1 MTTKLIRFERCL
13 MGLLLLVF
21 LLAALVITSL
31 RLFLPSLNK
40 YQPEIEG
47 FLSQATGFSISIG
60 ELDGRWRNTNP
71 SLNLRKLTAID
82 PATGDEI
89 IAVKDVEIQ
98 LNILS
103 SLWAGQPQ
111 FADLRIDKLSA
122 DLTSLGKHS
131 SDVEENESDQKSKQA
146 DKSLGK
152 RLEDIFLVRLNHFS
166 LKDSQVTVVALDG
179 SDKTVQIDS
188 LQWRN
193 ERRKHLAEGV
203 ISIIGSEIN
212 QLKII
217 ANFKE
222 KGTFKSLDGHFYIEA
237 KNIQVTP
244 WITEE
249 LQNEYGITQGE
260 VSANAWLSFKDGQP
274 IDALVEASPSYIN
287 WLEGKTVHQASVEG
301 GVFELQPDRKGWK
314 VSASDIQVK
323 HQAELW
329 PEISGN
335 FTWQP
340 EKWILN
346 LIHID
351 LQSALGLK
359 TLLTASQDNITD
371 LLTTLDPEGSIN
383 DIRVEYDHTLGL
395 SYSASIHEA
404 KIKQWELLPGFHK
417 LNVLIAGDTEKGEA
431 KLSLVDDTL
440 PYGEV
445 FQAPLN
451 IKNGDV
457 TAYWEVNDNGWRL
470 WSDYSNVSTPDLQA
484 KGEFRLDFP
493 NDKPSVLS
501 FYAEADAF
509 NADQTWRYLPTLALG
524 QDLTDYLSAAVQGG
538 SAKTVQLLWYGEVA
552 DFPYTKYDGIF
563 QVKVGL
569 KDAQFSFDTAW
580 PPLTN
585 LQLDLMFQNAS
596 MFLSSHG
603 ADLMDVHATRV
614 TGRIANLAEDG
625 KLTIRATA
633 NGSGKAVREYMT
645 ATPLV
650 DSVGAALNSIQVDNR
665 VDALLRLDIPFTG
678 EDVRAWGYADLANNH
693 IELQSP
699 NIVLTNAKGRIE
711 FDNDVVKSSGIKASL
726 LGQPISLSFNG
737 EAQSDFYSVAIE
749 TKGKWKISP
758 LREYIDSPMMEKVSG
773 VSTWNSDINLQ
784 VADVGFTYQIGVN
797 ASLDNMTSTLPYPLA
812 LDKDAAKKAK
822 ALLQVSGNSETLSG
836 RLTLPDAK
844 YQAEINI
851 TETTPV
857 IAASHVV
864 VGRGNFKVSP
874 IVGQSA
880 SINTRS
886 LDLDAWLSE
895 PILNN
900 DKPVKKGKATASH
913 FPTIPVPTRIDAN
926 VKSLRLATLNWN
938 DVDTDVRKKS
948 QGWYVQVKSQ
958 EVVGK
963 ASWKDN
969 DDLLVQLDNLH
980 IFIPSLEQPENQTR
994 LNQATGDDPVISDF
1008 DREFFRLMPNLELT
1022 INDTWVQGYKL
1033 GKVDT
1038 KLHKKANTFYL
1049 DKLKITSGEN
1059 KLAMSGDWLLDKDTS
1074 HSEFKVKAAGE
1085 DNSELLARFG
1095 ISSGIQK
1102 ASYSM
1107 DGDLQ
1112 WEGAPWSIQI
1122 NTLSG
1127 DLSSALGE
1135 GVITDVKGAAR
1146 FLGLFSMDSIIRK
1159 MKLDFRDVFDDGMAF
1174 NSIEGSGKMRNG
1186 IFVSNNLTMDAVAG
1200 EMIIKGKADLN
1211 TRLVDA
1217 EVSFTPDLTS
1227 GIPIITAFAV
1237 APQTAII
1244 VIAVATA
1251 IAPVIDVITQVNYKV
1266 EGPLESPTV
1275 KELSRSQGE
1284 YQLPEK
1290 TDK

>member
-71 SLNLRKLTAID
+71 SLNLRKLKAID
-82 PATGDEI
+82 PISGDEI
-89 IAVKDVEIQ
+89 ISVKEVEIQ

-103 SLWAGQPQ
+103 SLWARQPQ
-111 FADLRIDKLSA
+111 FADLRIDKLNA
-122 DLTSLGKHS
+122 DLTSLGSSS
-131 SDVEENESDQKSKQA
+131 SDTEEKDQGTNNKKEEE
-146 DKSLGK
+146 SLGK
-152 RLEDIFLVRLNHFS
+152 RLEDLFLVRLNHFS
-166 LKDSQVTVVALDG
+166 LKDSQVAFVALDG
-179 SDKTVQIDS
+179 TDKTVQINS

-203 ISIIGSEIN
+203 VSIVGSEIN
-212 QLKII
+212 QLKVI

-222 KGTFKSLDGHFYIEA
+222 KGTFKSLDGHFYVEA

-244 WITEE
+244 WITESI
-249 LQNEYGITQGE
+249 QKEYGVTQGE

-301 GVFELQPDRKGWK
+301 GVFELQPDKKGWK
-314 VSASDIQVK
+314 VLASDIKVK
-323 HQAELW
+323 NQTELW
-329 PEISGN
+329 PEISGS

-340 EKWILN
+340 EKWMLN
-346 LIHID
+346 LTHID
-351 LQSALGLK
+351 LQSVLGLK
-359 TLLTASQDNITD
+359 TLLPASQDSVTE
-371 LLTTLDPEGSIN
+371 LLTTLDPKGTIN
-383 DIRVEYDHTLGL
+383 DVRVEFDHALGL
-395 SYSASIHEA
+395 SYSASVHEA
-404 KIKQWELLPGFHK
+404 EIKQWELLPGFHK
-417 LNVLIAGDTEKGEA
+417 LNVLIAGDAEKGEA
-431 KLSLVDDTL
+431 KLSLVDDIL

-451 IKNGDV
+451 ITNGDV
-457 TAYWEVNDNGWRL
+457 TAYWEVNDSGWRL
-470 WSDYSNVSTPDLQA
+470 WSDYINVSTPDLQA

-501 FYAEADAF
+501 FYGEADAF

-538 SAKTVQLLWYGEVA
+538 SAKTVQLLWYGELA

-596 MFLSSHG
+596 MFLSSHS

-650 DSVGAALNSIQVDNR
+650 DSVGAALNSIQVNNR

-699 NIVLTNAKGRIE
+699 NIVLNNAKGRIE
-711 FDNDVVKSSGIKASL
+711 FDNDVVKTSGMKASL

-749 TKGKWKISP
+749 TKGKWKTSP
-758 LREYIDSPMMEKVSG
+758 LKEYIDSPMMDKVSG
-773 VSTWNSDINLQ
+773 VSTWHSDINLQ

-797 ASLDNMTSTLPYPLA
+797 ASLNEMASALPYPLA
-812 LDKDAAKKAK
+812 LEKGTSNKAS
-822 ALLQVSGNSETLSG
+822 LQVSGNSEKLSG
-836 RLTLPDAK
+836 RLTLPNAK

-851 TETTPV
+851 NEEVPV

-880 SINTRS
+880 SINTPS
-886 LDLDAWLSE
+886 LDADAWLSE
-895 PILNN
+895 PILND
-900 DKPVKKGKATASH
+900 DKSVKKGKATVSH

-926 VKSLRLATLNWN
+926 VKSLRLATLDWN
-938 DVDTDVRKKS
+938 DVDMDVRKKS
-948 QGWYVQVKSQ
+948 QGWYVQVNSQ
-958 EVVGK
+958 EIDGK
-963 ASWKDN
+963 ASWKGN

-980 IFIPSLEQPENQTR
+980 IFIPNLEKPENQKR
-994 LNQATGDDPVISDF
+994 LNQANDNDPVISDF
-1008 DREFFRLMPNLELT
+1008 DRDFFRLMPNLELT

-1038 KLHKKANTFYL
+1038 KLHRKANSFYL
-1049 DKLKITSGEN
+1049 DKLKITSGKN
-1059 KLAMSGDWLLDKDTS
+1059 KLAMSGNWLLNKDIS
-1074 HSEFKVKAAGE
+1074 QSEFKMKASGK

-1107 DGDLQ
+1107 DGDLK
-1112 WEGAPWSIQI
+1112 WEGAPWSIQV

-1127 DLSSALGE
+1127 DLASTLGE

-1146 FLGLFSMDSIIRK
+1146 FLGLFSIDSIIRK

-1174 NSIEGSGKMRNG
+1174 NSIKGSGKMRNG
-1186 IFVSNNLTMDAVAG
+1186 VFVSNNLTMDAVAG
-1200 EMIIKGKADLN
+1200 EMNIKGKADLN

-1244 VIAVATA
+1244 VLAVATA

-1284 YQLPEK
+1284 YKLP
-1290 TDK
+1290 DQN

>member
-31 RLFLPSLNK
+31 RLFLPSLNQ
-40 YQPEIEG
+40 YQPEIEA
-47 FLSQATGFSISIG
+47 FLSKATGFSISIG

-71 SLNLRKLTAID
+71 SLNLQKLKAID
-82 PATGDEI
+82 PVSGDEI
-89 IAVKDVEIQ
+89 ISVKEVEIQ

-103 SLWAGQPQ
+103 SLWARQPQ
-111 FADLRIDKLSA
+111 FADLRIDKLNA
-122 DLTSLGKHS
+122 DLTSLGNS
-131 SDVEENESDQKSKQA
+131 STEPNTPKDEAEAKEDN
-146 DKSLGK
+146 SLAK

-166 LKDSQVTVVALDG
+166 VKNSQVAFVALDG
-179 SDKTVQIDS
+179 TDKTVQIDS

-203 ISIIGSEIN
+203 VSVVGSEIN

-249 LQNEYGITQGE
+249 IKKEYGVTQGE
-260 VSANAWLSFKDGQP
+260 ISANAWLSFKDGQP
-274 IDALVEASPSYIN
+274 IDALVEASPSYLN
-287 WLEGKTVHQASVEG
+287 WIEDKQVHQASVEG
-301 GVFELQPDRKGWK
+301 GVFELQPDKQGWK
-314 VSASDIQVK
+314 VFASDVQIK
-323 HQAELW
+323 HQSSLW
-329 PEISGN
+329 PKISGS

-351 LQSALGLK
+351 LKSVLSLK
-359 TLLTASQDNITD
+359 TLLPASQDNITD
-371 LLTTLDPEGSIN
+371 LLTTLDPKGSIN
-383 DIRVEYDHTLGL
+383 DIRVEFDHTEGL
-395 SYSASIHEA
+395 SYSASIHA
-404 KIKQWELLPGFHK
+404 AGMQQWELLPGFHK
-417 LNVLIAGDTEKGEA
+417 LDVLIAGDAEKGEA

-440 PYGEV
+440 PYGDV

-451 IKNGDV
+451 ITHGDV
-457 TAYWEVNDNGWRL
+457 SIYWEVNNEGWCL
-470 WSDYSNVSTPDLQA
+470 WSDYINVATPDLQA

-493 NDKPSVLS
+493 KDKPSVLS
-501 FYAEADAF
+501 FYVEADAF

-524 QDLTDYLSAAVQGG
+524 QDLTDYLSSAVQGG
-538 SAKTVQLLWYGEVA
+538 SAKTVQLLWYGELG

-569 KDAQFSFDTAW
+569 KNAQFSFDTAW

-585 LQLDLMFQNAS
+585 LQLDLLFQNAS
-596 MFLSSHG
+596 MFLSSHS

-614 TGRIANLAEDG
+614 TGRIANLSEDG

-650 DSVGAALNSIQVDNR
+650 DSVGAALNSIHVNNR

-678 EDVRAWGYADLANNH
+678 EDVRAWGYADLAGNH

-699 NIVLTNAKGRIE
+699 NIVLTDAKGRIE

-726 LGQPISLSFNG
+726 LGQPVTLSFDG

-749 TKGKWKISP
+749 TKGKWKVSP
-758 LREYIDSPMMEKVSG
+758 LKDYIDSPMMEKVSG
-773 VSTWNSDINLQ
+773 VSSWSSNINLQ

-797 ASLDNMTSTLPYPLA
+797 AALGEMVSTLPYPLM
-812 LDKDAAKKAK
+812 LEKGTTEQ
-822 ALLQVSGNSETLSG
+822 ALLQVSGNSEKLSG
-836 RLTLPDAK
+836 RLTLPNTK

-851 TETTPV
+851 SSSEPV
-857 IAASHVV
+857 ITASHVI

-874 IVGQSA
+874 VVGQSA
-880 SINTRS
+880 SINTKTF
-886 LDLDAWLSE
+886 DLDTWLSE
-895 PILNN
+895 PILA
-900 DKPVKKGKATASH
+900 KEKVQSASKSSSVSH
-913 FPTIPVPTRIDAN
+913 FPTIPTPTRIDAK
-926 VKSLRLATLNWN
+926 VKSLRVASLDWN
-938 DVDTDVRKKS
+938 DVSIDARKKS
-948 QGWYVQVKSQ
+948 QGWYAQVQSQ
-958 EVVGK
+958 EVDGK
-963 ASWKDN
+963 ASWKGN

-980 IFIPSLEQPENQTR
+980 IYIPSLDKPENQR
-994 LNQATGDDPVISDF
+994 GLNRAKVDDPLISEF

-1022 INDTWVQGYKL
+1022 IRDTWIQGYKL

-1038 KLHKKANTFYL
+1038 KLHKKGDAFYL
-1049 DKLKITSGEN
+1049 DKLNITSGEN
-1059 KLAMSGDWLLDKDTS
+1059 KLAMSGSWVLNKEKS
-1074 HSEFKVKAAGE
+1074 HSAFKMTASGKN
-1085 DNSELLARFG
+1085 NSELLARFG
-1095 ISSGIQK
+1095 ISSGVQK
-1102 ASYSM
+1102 ASYSI
-1107 DGDLQ
+1107 DADLN
-1112 WEGAPWSIQI
+1112 WDGAPWSIQV

-1127 DLSSALGE
+1127 SLASTLGE
-1135 GVITDVKGAAR
+1135 GIITDVKGAAR
-1146 FLGLFSMDSIIRK
+1146 FLGLFSIDSIIRK

-1174 NSIEGSGKMRNG
+1174 NSITGSGKMREG

-1217 EVSFTPDLTS
+1217 EVKFTPDLTS

-1244 VIAVATA
+1244 VLAVATA

-1290 TDK
+1290 TEK

>member
-31 RLFLPSLNK
+31 RLLLPTLNK

-47 FLSQATGFSISIG
+47 FLSQTTGFSISIG

-71 SLNLRKLTAID
+71 SLNLRKLKAID
-82 PATGDEI
+82 PISGDEI
-89 IAVKDVEIQ
+89 ISVKEVEIQ

-103 SLWAGQPQ
+103 SLWARQPQ
-111 FADLRIDKLSA
+111 FADLRIDKLTA
-122 DLTSLGKHS
+122 DLTSLGSVS
-131 SDVEENESDQKSKQA
+131 SKSTDDQDQK
-146 DKSLGK
+146 KSDSDNSLAK
-152 RLEDIFLVRLNHFS
+152 RLEDLFLVRLSHFS
-166 LKDSQVTVVALDG
+166 LKDSQVAFVALDG
-179 SDKTVQIDS
+179 TDKTIQIDS

-203 ISIIGSEIN
+203 VSVIGSEIN
-212 QLKII
+212 QLKVI

-237 KNIQVTP
+237 KNVQVAP

-249 LQNEYGITQGE
+249 IQKEYGITQGE
-260 VSANAWLSFKDGQP
+260 VSANAWLSFKNGQP
-274 IDALVEASPSYIN
+274 IDALVEASPSYLN
-287 WLEGKTVHQASVEG
+287 WLEGKEVHQASVEG
-301 GVFELQPDRKGWK
+301 GVFELQPDDKGWR
-314 VSASDIQVK
+314 VLASDIQIK
-323 HQAELW
+323 HQEELW
-329 PEISGN
+329 PEVSGS

-346 LIHID
+346 LTHID
-351 LQSALGLK
+351 LHSALSLK
-359 TLLTASQDNITD
+359 TLLPASQDNVTD
-371 LLTTLDPEGSIN
+371 LLNTLDPKGSIN
-383 DIRVEYDHTLGL
+383 DVRVEFDRLSGL
-395 SYSASIHEA
+395 HYSASVHA
-404 KIKQWELLPGFHK
+404 AGMKQWELLPGFSK
-417 LNVLIAGDTEKGEA
+417 LNILIAGDAEKGQA
-431 KLSLVDDTL
+431 KLSLVDDVL

-451 IKNGDV
+451 ITNGDV
-457 TAYWEVNDNGWRL
+457 TAYWEVNDSGWRL
-470 WSDYSNVSTPDLQA
+470 WSDYINVATPDLQA

-493 NDKPSVLS
+493 KDKPSVLS
-501 FYAEADAF
+501 FYAEVDAF

-524 QDLTDYLSAAVQGG
+524 QDLTDYLSSAVQGG

-563 QVKVGL
+563 QVKVSL

-596 MFLSSHG
+596 MFLSSHS
-603 ADLMDVHATRV
+603 ANLMDVHATRV
-614 TGRIANLAEDG
+614 TGRIANLSEDG
-625 KLTIRATA
+625 KLTIRAIA

-650 DSVGAALNSIQVDNR
+650 DSVGAALNSIQVNNR
-665 VDALLRLDIPFTG
+665 IDALLRLDIPFSG
-678 EDVRAWGYADLANNH
+678 EEVRAWGHADLANSH

-711 FDNDVVKSSGIKASL
+711 FDNDVVKASGINASL
-726 LGQPISLSFNG
+726 LGQPVSLSFNG
-737 EAQSDFYSVAIE
+737 EAQADYYSVAIE
-749 TKGKWKISP
+749 TKGNWKIEP
-758 LREYIDSPMMEKVSG
+758 LREYIDYPMMEKVSG
-773 VSTWNSDINLQ
+773 SSEWNSNINLQ
-784 VADVGFTYQIGVN
+784 VADVGFTYQIGLN
-797 ASLDNMTSTLPYPLA
+797 ASLDKIRSTLPYPLA
-812 LDKDAAKKAK
+812 LDKDSTGK
-822 ALLQVSGNSETLSG
+822 ALVEVSGNSEKLSG
-836 RLTLPDAK
+836 RLTLPNAK
-844 YQAEINI
+844 YQTEINI
-851 TETTPV
+851 TEVTPV
-857 IAASHVV
+857 ITASHVV
-864 VGRGNFKVSP
+864 VGSGNFKVSP

-880 SINTRS
+880 VINTKS
-886 LDLDAWLSE
+886 LDVDAWLAE
-895 PILNN
+895 PIVSN
-900 DKPVKKGKATASH
+900 DDKKAAKTAEASH
-913 FPTIPVPTRIDAN
+913 FPVIPLPTRIQAK
-926 VKSLRLATLNWN
+926 VTSLRLASLDWN
-938 DVDTDVRKKS
+938 DVSTNIRKKS
-948 QGWYVQVKSQ
+948 QGWYAQIQSQ
-958 EVVGK
+958 EVDGK
-963 ASWKDN
+963 ASWKD
-969 DDLLVQLDNLH
+969 DDNLLVQLDNLH
-980 IFIPSLEQPENQTR
+980 VYIPSLDEPENQR
-994 LNQATGDDPVISDF
+994 GLNQAKDSDPLISTF
-1008 DREFFRLMPNLELT
+1008 DRDFFRLMPNLELT
-1022 INDTWVQGYKL
+1022 IKDTWVQGYKL

-1038 KLHKKANTFYL
+1038 KLHKKEHSFYL
-1049 DKLKITSGEN
+1049 DKLNITSGEN
-1059 KLAMSGDWLLDKDTS
+1059 KLAMSGSWLLDKKVS
-1074 HSEFKVKAAGE
+1074 QSSFKMTASGKN
-1085 DNSELLARFG
+1085 NSELLARFG

-1102 ASYSM
+1102 ANYSM
-1107 DGDLQ
+1107 DADLE
-1112 WEGAPWSIQI
+1112 WNGAPWSIQT

-1127 DLSSALGE
+1127 DLSSTLGE

-1146 FLGLFSMDSIIRK
+1146 FLGLFSIDSIIRK

-1174 NSIEGSGKMRNG
+1174 NSITGSGKMRNG
-1186 IFVSNNLTMDAVAG
+1186 IFVSNNLIMDAVAG
-1200 EMIIKGKADLN
+1200 EMIIKGKADLT

-1244 VIAVATA
+1244 VLAVATA

-1290 TDK
+1290 VEN

>member
-1 MTTKLIRFERCL
+1 

-40 YQPEIEG
+40 YQSEIEG
-47 FLSQATGFSISIG
+47 FLSQTTGFSISIG

-71 SLNLRKLTAID
+71 SLNLRKVKAID
-82 PATGDEI
+82 PISGDEI
-89 IAVKDVEIQ
+89 ISVKEVEIQ

-103 SLWAGQPQ
+103 SLWARQPQ
-111 FADLRIDKLSA
+111 FADLRIDKLTA
-122 DLTSLGKHS
+122 DLTSLGSAS
-131 SDVEENESDQKSKQA
+131 SKSTDDEVQKKNDSEN
-146 DKSLGK
+146 SLAK
-152 RLEDIFLVRLNHFS
+152 RLEDLFLVRLNHFS
-166 LKDSQVTVVALDG
+166 LKDSQVTFVALDG
-179 SDKTVQIDS
+179 TDKTIQIDS

-203 ISIIGSEIN
+203 VSVIGSEIN
-212 QLKII
+212 QLKVI

-222 KGTFKSLDGHFYIEA
+222 KGTFKSLDGHFYVEA

-249 LQNEYGITQGE
+249 IQKEYGVTQGE

-274 IDALVEASPSYIN
+274 VDALVEASPSYLN
-287 WLEGKTVHQASVEG
+287 WLEDKDVHQVSVEG
-301 GVFELQPDRKGWK
+301 GVFELQPDDKGWK
-314 VSASDIQVK
+314 VLASDIQIK
-323 HQAELW
+323 HQEELW
-329 PEISGN
+329 PEVSGS

-346 LIHID
+346 LTHID
-351 LQSALGLK
+351 LHSALGLK
-359 TLLTASQDNITD
+359 TLLPASQDNVTD
-371 LLTTLDPEGSIN
+371 LLNTLDPKGSIN
-383 DIRVEYDHTLGL
+383 DVRVEFDHLAGL
-395 SYSASIHEA
+395 HYSASVQA
-404 KIKQWELLPGFHK
+404 AGMKQWELLPGFNK
-417 LNVLIAGDTEKGEA
+417 LDILIAGDAEKGQA
-431 KLSLVDDTL
+431 KLSLVEGTL
-440 PYGEV
+440 PYGDV

-451 IKNGDV
+451 ITNGDV
-457 TAYWEVNDNGWRL
+457 TAYWKVNDSGWRL
-470 WSDYSNVSTPDLQA
+470 WSDYINVSTADLQA

-493 NDKPSVLS
+493 KDKPSVLS

-509 NADQTWRYLPTLALG
+509 NAEQTWRYLPTLALG
-524 QDLTDYLSAAVQGG
+524 QDLTDYLSSAVQGG

-569 KDAQFSFDTAW
+569 KDAKFSFDTAW

-596 MFLSSHG
+596 MFLSSHS

-614 TGRIANLAEDG
+614 TGRIANLSEDG
-625 KLTIRATA
+625 KLTIRAIA

-650 DSVGAALNSIQVDNR
+650 DSVGAALNSIQVNNR
-665 VDALLRLDIPFTG
+665 IDALLRLDIPFSG
-678 EDVRAWGYADLANNH
+678 EEVRAWGHADLANSH

-711 FDNDVVKSSGIKASL
+711 FDNDVVKASGIKASL
-726 LGQPISLSFNG
+726 LGQSVSLSFNG
-737 EAQSDFYSVAIE
+737 EAQSDYYGVAVE
-749 TKGKWKISP
+749 TKGNWKVAP
-758 LREYIDSPMMEKVSG
+758 LKEYIDSPMMEKVSG
-773 VSTWNSDINLQ
+773 SSEWSSNINLQ
-784 VADVGFTYQIGVN
+784 VADVGFTYQIEVN
-797 ASLDNMTSTLPYPLA
+797 ASLDKMNSTLPYPLA
-812 LDKDAAKKAK
+812 LSQGLKEK
-822 ALLQVSGNSETLSG
+822 ALLQVSGNSEKLSG
-836 RLTLPDAK
+836 RFTLPSAK
-844 YQAEINI
+844 YQTEINI
-851 TETTPV
+851 TEVMPV
-857 IAASHVV
+857 ITASHVV
-864 VGRGNFKVSP
+864 VGSGNFKVSP

-880 SINTRS
+880 VINTKS
-886 LDLDAWLSE
+886 LDMDAWLAE
-895 PILNN
+895 PIVNQSA
-900 DKPVKKGKATASH
+900 KKASKTPEASH
-913 FPTIPVPTRIDAN
+913 FPVIPLPTRIQAK
-926 VKSLRLATLNWN
+926 VKSLHLASLDWN
-938 DVDTDVRKKS
+938 DVNTNIRKKS
-948 QGWYVQVKSQ
+948 QGWYAQIQSQ
-958 EVVGK
+958 EADGK
-963 ASWKDN
+963 ASWKDDGN
-969 DDLLVQLDNLH
+969 LLVQLDNLH
-980 IFIPSLEQPENQTR
+980 VYIPSLDEPENQR
-994 LNQATGDDPVISDF
+994 GLNQVKGNDPLISTF
-1008 DREFFRLMPNLELT
+1008 DRDFFHLMPNLELT
-1022 INDTWVQGYKL
+1022 IKDTWVQGYKL

-1038 KLHKKANTFYL
+1038 KLHKDEGSFYL
-1049 DKLKITSGEN
+1049 DKLNITSGGN
-1059 KLAMSGDWLLDKDTS
+1059 KLAISGNWLLDKKVSQST
-1074 HSEFKVKAAGE
+1074 FKMTASGE

-1102 ASYSM
+1102 ANYSM
-1107 DGDLQ
+1107 DADLE
-1112 WEGAPWSIQI
+1112 WNGSPWSIQT

-1127 DLSSALGE
+1127 DLSSTLGE
-1135 GVITDVKGAAR
+1135 GIITDVKGAAR

-1174 NSIEGSGKMRNG
+1174 NSITGSGKMRNG
-1186 IFVSNNLTMDAVAG
+1186 IFVSNNLTMDAIAG

-1217 EVSFTPDLTS
+1217 EVSFTPDMTS

-1244 VIAVATA
+1244 VLAVATA

-1290 TDK
+1290 TEN

>member
-31 RLFLPSLNK
+31 RLLLPSLNQ
-40 YQPEIEG
+40 YQPEVEA
-47 FLSQATGFSISIG
+47 FLSKSTGFSISIG

-71 SLNLRKLTAID
+71 SLNLKKLTAVD
-82 PATGDEI
+82 PISGDEI
-89 IAVKDVEIQ
+89 ISVKEVEIQ

-103 SLWAGQPQ
+103 SLWAQQPQ
-111 FADLRIDKLSA
+111 FADLRIDKLVA
-122 DLTSLGKHS
+122 DLTSLGNDSKEAEDAKKPS
-131 SDVEENESDQKSKQA
+131 KKSNDESLA
-146 DKSLGK
+146 K
-152 RLEDIFLVRLNHFS
+152 RLEDLFLVRLNHFS
-166 LKDSQVTVVALDG
+166 LKDSQVTLVALDG
-179 SDKTVQIDS
+179 NDKTLQIDS

-193 ERRKHLAEGV
+193 ENRRHLAEGV
-203 ISIIGSEIN
+203 VSILGSEIN
-212 QLKII
+212 QLKVI

-222 KGTFKSLDGHFYIEA
+222 KGTFKSLDGNFYVEA

-244 WITEE
+244 WITDDI
-249 LQNEYGITQGE
+249 QKEYGVTQGE

-287 WLEGKTVHQASVEG
+287 WLEGKEVHQASVEA
-301 GVFELQPDRKGWK
+301 GVFELQPNKDGWK
-314 VSASDIQVK
+314 VLASDIRIKNQNDMWPQV
-323 HQAELW
+323 
-329 PEISGN
+329 SGS

-340 EKWILN
+340 DKWVLN
-346 LIHID
+346 LAHID
-351 LQSALGLK
+351 LHSALDLK
-359 TLLTASQDNITD
+359 TLLPASQDNITD
-371 LLTTLDPEGSIN
+371 LLTTLDPKGSIN
-383 DIRVEYDHTLGL
+383 DIRIEYDHSTGL
-395 SYSASIHEA
+395 NYSASIHA
-404 KIKQWELLPGFHK
+404 AGMKQWELLPGFHK
-417 LNVLIAGDTEKGEA
+417 LDILVAGDEEKGKA
-431 KLSLVDDTL
+431 TLSLVDDTL
-440 PYGEV
+440 PYGDV

-451 IKNGDV
+451 IKQGNV

-470 WSDYSNVSTPDLQA
+470 WSDYIKVSTPDLQA

-493 NDKPSVLS
+493 KDKPSVLS

-509 NADQTWRYLPTLALG
+509 HADQTWRYLPTLALG

-580 PPLTN
+580 PPLTD

-596 MFLSSHG
+596 MFLSSHS
-603 ADLMDVHATRV
+603 AELMDVHATRV
-614 TGRIANLAEDG
+614 TGRIANLSEDG

-665 VDALLRLDIPFTG
+665 VDALLRLDIPFNG
-678 EDVRAWGYADLANNH
+678 DDVRAWGYADLANNH

-711 FDNDVVKSSGIKASL
+711 FDNDVVKASSIKASL

-737 EAQSDFYSVAIE
+737 EAQSDFYSVNIE
-749 TKGKWKISP
+749 TKGKWKVSQ
-758 LREYIDSPMMEKVSG
+758 LKDYIDSPVMDKVDGIS
-773 VSTWNSDINLQ
+773 VWSSTINLQ
-784 VADVGFTYQIGVN
+784 VADIGFTYQLGVN
-797 ASLDNMTSTLPYPLA
+797 AALNEVSSTLPYPLA
-812 LDKDAAKKAK
+812 LNKGNGEK
-822 ALLQVSGNSETLSG
+822 ALLQVSGNSEKLSG

-844 YQAEINI
+844 YQTEINI
-851 TETTPV
+851 TKETPV
-857 IAASHVV
+857 ITASHVV
-864 VGRGNFKVSP
+864 VGRGNFRVSP

-880 SINTRS
+880 SINTKFF
-886 LDLDAWLSE
+886 DADAWLSE
-895 PILNN
+895 PILN
-900 DKPVKKGKATASH
+900 KEKLSSKKASMSH
-913 FPTIPVPTRIDAN
+913 FPVIPIPTRIDAN
-926 VKSLRLATLNWN
+926 IKSLHLASLDWN
-938 DVDTDVRKKS
+938 DVDINARKKS
-948 QGWYVQVKSQ
+948 QGWYAQVNSQ
-958 EVVGK
+958 EVDGK
-963 ASWKDN
+963 ASLKETGE
-969 DDLLVQLDNLH
+969 LLVQLDNLH
-980 IFIPSLEQPENQTR
+980 IFIPSLDEPENQKR
-994 LNQATGDDPVISDF
+994 LNQAKAHEPIISEF
-1008 DREFFRLMPNLELT
+1008 DRHFFRLMPNLELT
-1022 INDTWVQGYKL
+1022 IKDTWVQGYKL
-1033 GKVDT
+1033 GKLDT
-1038 KLHKKANTFYL
+1038 KLHKKGKTFYL

-1059 KLAMSGDWLLDKDTS
+1059 KLAMSGDWLLNKDKS
-1074 HSEFKVKAAGE
+1074 LSSFKMKASGE
-1085 DNSELLARFG
+1085 NNSELLARFG

-1102 ASYSM
+1102 ATYSM
-1107 DGDLQ
+1107 DADLK
-1112 WEGAPWSIQI
+1112 WEGAPWSIQVD
-1122 NTLSG
+1122 TLSG
-1127 DLSSALGE
+1127 DLSSTLGE

-1146 FLGLFSMDSIIRK
+1146 FLGLFSIDSIIRK

-1174 NSIEGSGKMRNG
+1174 NSITGSGKMRDG
-1186 IFVSNNLTMDAVAG
+1186 IFVSNNLLMDAVAG

-1227 GIPIITAFAV
+1227 GIPILTAFAV

-1244 VIAVATA
+1244 VLAVATA

-1266 EGPLESPTV
+1266 EGPLESPAV

-1290 TDK
+1290 TDN

>member
-31 RLFLPSLNK
+31 RLFLPTLNQ
-40 YQPEIEG
+40 YQPEIET
-47 FLSQATGFSISIG
+47 FLSETTGFSISIG
-60 ELDGRWRNTNP
+60 EVKGRWRNTNP
-71 SLNLRKLTAID
+71 SLNLRKLTAVD
-82 PATGDEI
+82 PSTGDEI
-89 IAVKDVEIQ
+89 ISVGAVEIQ

-103 SLWAGQPQ
+103 SLWAQRPQ
-111 FADLRIDKLSA
+111 FADLRIDKLTA
-122 DLTSLGKHS
+122 DLTSLGPS
-131 SDVEENESDQKSKQA
+131 SLGKSEEDAKAEQESDE
-146 DKSLGK
+146 SLAK
-152 RLEDIFLVRLNHFS
+152 RLEDLFLVRLNHFS
-166 LKDSQVTVVALDG
+166 IKSSQVAFMALDG
-179 SDKTVQIDS
+179 KEKTIQIDS

-193 ERRKHLAEGV
+193 ERRKHLAEGIV
-203 ISIIGSEIN
+203 SVIGSEIN
-212 QLKII
+212 QLKVI

-222 KGTFKSLDGHFYIEA
+222 KGSFKSLDGHFYVEA

-244 WITEE
+244 WITESI
-249 LQNEYGITQGE
+249 QKEYGITQGE
-260 VSANAWLSFKDGQP
+260 VSVNAWFSFKDGQP
-274 IDALVEASPSYIN
+274 IDALVEASPSYLN
-287 WLEGKTVHQASVEG
+287 WVEDKSIHQVSVEG
-301 GVFELQPDRKGWK
+301 GVFELQPDDAGWK
-314 VSASDIQVK
+314 VFATDVQVR
-323 HQAELW
+323 HQGNKW
-329 PEISGN
+329 PEITGS
-335 FTWQP
+335 FSWQP

-346 LIHID
+346 LAHID

-359 TLLTASQDNITD
+359 TLLPPSQDNVTD
-371 LLTTLDPEGSIN
+371 LLATLNPKGSVN
-383 DIRVEYDHTLGL
+383 DIRVESDTTTGL
-395 SYSASIHEA
+395 SYSASILSA
-404 KIKQWELLPGFHK
+404 GMNQWELLPGFHK
-417 LNVLIAGDTEKGEA
+417 LDVLISGDEEKGKA

-440 PYGEV
+440 PYGDV

-451 IKNGDV
+451 INDGDV
-457 TAYWEVNDNGWRL
+457 TAYWEVNDDGWRL
-470 WSDYSNVSTPDLQA
+470 WSDYIYVSTPDLQA
-484 KGEFRLDFP
+484 RGEFRLDFP
-493 NDKPSVLS
+493 TDKPSVLS

-538 SAKTVQLLWYGEVA
+538 NAKTVQLLWYGELN

-569 KDAQFSFDTAW
+569 KDAQFAFDTAW

-596 MFLSSHG
+596 MFLSSHS
-603 ADLMDVHATRV
+603 ADLMDVHATRM
-614 TGRIANLAEDG
+614 TGRIANLSEDG

-665 VDALLRLDIPFTG
+665 VDALLRLDIPFSG

-711 FDNDVVKSSGIKASL
+711 FDNDVVKANGIKASL
-726 LGQPISLSFNG
+726 LGQPVSLSFHG
-737 EAQSDFYSVAIE
+737 EDQSDYYGVKIE
-749 TKGKWKISP
+749 TKGNWKIAP
-758 LREYIDSPMMEKVSG
+758 LKDYIDSPMMDKVSG
-773 VSTWNSDINLQ
+773 TSSWNSNINLQ
-784 VADVGFTYQIGVN
+784 VADVGFTYQIGVY
-797 ASLDNMTSTLPYPLA
+797 AQLGNMTSTLPYPLA
-812 LDKDAAKKAK
+812 SEKGTTEKAS
-822 ALLQVSGNSETLSG
+822 LQVSGNSEKLSG
-836 RLTLPDAK
+836 RLTLPDTK
-844 YQAEINI
+844 YQAEIDI
-851 TETTPV
+851 TGKIPEIT
-857 IAASHVV
+857 ASHVV
-864 VGRGNFKVSP
+864 VGKGNYKVSP
-874 IVGQSA
+874 IVGNSA
-880 SINTRS
+880 SINTKY
-886 LDLDAWLSE
+886 LDADAWIAE
-895 PILNN
+895 PILS
-900 DKPVKKGKATASH
+900 KGSKKKSKSVAMSH
-913 FPTIPVPTRIDAN
+913 FPVIPVPTRIDSN
-926 VKSLRLATLNWN
+926 IKSLHLASLDWN
-938 DVDTDVRKKS
+938 DVNADIRKKS
-948 QGWYVQVKSQ
+948 QGWYAQIQSQ
-958 EVVGK
+958 EVDGK

-969 DDLLVQLDNLH
+969 DELLVQLDNLH
-980 IFIPSLEQPENQTR
+980 IFIPSLDKPENQR
-994 LNQATGDDPVISDF
+994 GLNRAKENEPLISSF

-1022 INDTWVQGYKL
+1022 IKDAWIQGYKL

-1038 KLHKKANTFYL
+1038 KLHKKGDTFYL

-1059 KLAMSGDWLLDKDTS
+1059 KLAMSGNWLLDKEKS
-1074 HSEFKVKAAGE
+1074 HSTFKVKASGE
-1085 DNSELLARFG
+1085 NNSELLARFG

-1107 DGDLQ
+1107 DGDLN
-1112 WEGAPWSIQI
+1112 WDGAPWSIRT

-1127 DLSSALGE
+1127 ELASTLGE

-1146 FLGLFSMDSIIRK
+1146 FLGLFSIDSIIRK
-1159 MKLDFRDVFDDGMAF
+1159 MQLDFRDVFDDGMAF
-1174 NSIEGSGKMRNG
+1174 NSITGSGKMRNG

-1200 EMIIKGKADLN
+1200 EMNIKGKADLN

-1244 VIAVATA
+1244 VLAVATA

-1266 EGPLESPTV
+1266 EGPLDSPTV

-1290 TDK
+1290 TEK

>member
-40 YQPEIEG
+40 YQSEIEG
-47 FLSQATGFSISIG
+47 FLSQTTGFSISIG

-71 SLNLRKLTAID
+71 SLNLRKLKAID
-82 PATGDEI
+82 PISGDEI
-89 IAVKDVEIQ
+89 ISVKEVEIQ

-103 SLWAGQPQ
+103 SLWARQPQ
-111 FADLRIDKLSA
+111 FADLRIDKLTA
-122 DLTSLGKHS
+122 DLTSLGSAS
-131 SDVEENESDQKSKQA
+131 SKSTDDDVQKKNDSEN
-146 DKSLGK
+146 SLAK
-152 RLEDIFLVRLNHFS
+152 RLEDLFLVRLNHFS
-166 LKDSQVTVVALDG
+166 LKDSQVAFVALDG
-179 SDKTVQIDS
+179 TDKTIQIDS

-203 ISIIGSEIN
+203 VSVIGSEIN
-212 QLKII
+212 QLKVI

-222 KGTFKSLDGHFYIEA
+222 KGTFKSLDGHFYVEA

-249 LQNEYGITQGE
+249 IQKEYGVTQGE

-274 IDALVEASPSYIN
+274 VDALVEASPSYLN
-287 WLEGKTVHQASVEG
+287 WLEDKNVHQVSVEG
-301 GVFELQPDRKGWK
+301 GVFELQPDDKGWK
-314 VSASDIQVK
+314 VLASDIQIK
-323 HQAELW
+323 HQEELW
-329 PEISGN
+329 PEVSGT

-346 LIHID
+346 ITHID
-351 LQSALGLK
+351 LHSALGLK
-359 TLLTASQDNITD
+359 TLLPASQDNVTD
-371 LLTTLDPEGSIN
+371 LLNTLDPKGSVN
-383 DIRVEYDHTLGL
+383 DVRVEFDHLTGL
-395 SYSASIHEA
+395 HYSASVQA
-404 KIKQWELLPGFHK
+404 AGMKQWELLPGFNK
-417 LNVLIAGDTEKGEA
+417 LDILIAGDAEKGQA
-431 KLSLVDDTL
+431 KLSLVDDVL

-451 IKNGDV
+451 ITNGDV
-457 TAYWEVNDNGWRL
+457 TAYWEVNDSGWRL
-470 WSDYSNVSTPDLQA
+470 WSDYINVSTPDLQA

-493 NDKPSVLS
+493 KDKPSVLS

-524 QDLTDYLSAAVQGG
+524 QDLTDYLSSAVQGG

-569 KDAQFSFDTAW
+569 KDAKFSFDTAW

-596 MFLSSHG
+596 MFLSSHS

-614 TGRIANLAEDG
+614 TGRIANLSEDG
-625 KLTIRATA
+625 KLTIRAIA

-650 DSVGAALNSIQVDNR
+650 DSVGAALNSIQVNNR
-665 VDALLRLDIPFTG
+665 IDALLRLDIPFSG
-678 EDVRAWGYADLANNH
+678 EEVRAWGHADLANSH

-711 FDNDVVKSSGIKASL
+711 FDNDVVKASGIKASL
-726 LGQPISLSFNG
+726 LGQSVSLSFNG
-737 EAQSDFYSVAIE
+737 EAQSDYYGVAVE
-749 TKGKWKISP
+749 TKGNWKVAP
-758 LREYIDSPMMEKVSG
+758 LKEYIDSPMMEKVSG
-773 VSTWNSDINLQ
+773 SSEWSSNINLQ
-784 VADVGFTYQIGVN
+784 VADVGFTYQIEVN
-797 ASLDNMTSTLPYPLA
+797 ASLDKMNSTLPYPLA
-812 LDKDAAKKAK
+812 LSQGLKEK
-822 ALLQVSGNSETLSG
+822 ALLQVSGNSEKLSG
-836 RLTLPDAK
+836 RFTLPSAK
-844 YQAEINI
+844 YQTEINI
-851 TETTPV
+851 TEVMPV
-857 IAASHVV
+857 ITASHVV
-864 VGRGNFKVSP
+864 VGSGNFKVSP

-880 SINTRS
+880 VINTKS
-886 LDLDAWLSE
+886 LDMDAWLAE
-895 PILNN
+895 PIVNQSA
-900 DKPVKKGKATASH
+900 KKASKTPEASH
-913 FPTIPVPTRIDAN
+913 FPVIPLPTRIQAK
-926 VKSLRLATLNWN
+926 VKSLHLASLDWN
-938 DVDTDVRKKS
+938 DVNTNIRKKS
-948 QGWYVQVKSQ
+948 QGWYAQIQSQ
-958 EVVGK
+958 EADGK
-963 ASWKDN
+963 ASWKDDGN
-969 DDLLVQLDNLH
+969 LLVQLDSLH
-980 IFIPSLEQPENQTR
+980 VYIPSLDEPENQKG
-994 LNQATGDDPVISDF
+994 LNQAKGNAPLISAF

-1022 INDTWVQGYKL
+1022 IKDTWVQGYKL

-1038 KLHKKANTFYL
+1038 KLHKKEGSFYL
-1049 DKLKITSGEN
+1049 DKLNITSGEN
-1059 KLAMSGDWLLDKDTS
+1059 KLAMSGHWLLDKKVSQST
-1074 HSEFKVKAAGE
+1074 FKMTASGE

-1102 ASYSM
+1102 ANYSM
-1107 DGDLQ
+1107 DADLE
-1112 WEGAPWSIQI
+1112 WNGSPWSIQT

-1127 DLSSALGE
+1127 DLSSTLGE
-1135 GVITDVKGAAR
+1135 GIITDVKGAAR

-1174 NSIEGSGKMRNG
+1174 NSITGSGKMRNG
-1186 IFVSNNLTMDAVAG
+1186 IFVSNNLTMDAIAG

-1217 EVSFTPDLTS
+1217 EVSFTPDMTS

-1244 VIAVATA
+1244 VLAVATA

-1290 TDK
+1290 TEN